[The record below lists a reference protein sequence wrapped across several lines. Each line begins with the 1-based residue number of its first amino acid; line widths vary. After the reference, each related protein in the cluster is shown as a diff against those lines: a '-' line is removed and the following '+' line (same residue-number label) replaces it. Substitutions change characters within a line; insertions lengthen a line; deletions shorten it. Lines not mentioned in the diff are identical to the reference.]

1 MHTNHKREEPLADLG
16 YEIRDIDY
24 KRLGQASLFFIA
36 FVIFAFGSVGLW
48 FWFTK
53 PQISSTLDPRK
64 PMPEIMVQSNI
75 SVRTDIQTMRQH
87 ETEILTK
94 SGQNPDGSFHIP
106 IDQAMD
112 MVASR
117 GLAAQT
123 TNVPAVSPHTTIKQ
137 NALAPGEQAPA
148 GISGDIGAPPA
159 GAAKP

>member
-1 MHTNHKREEPLADLG
+1 
-16 YEIRDIDY
+16 
-24 KRLGQASLFFIA
+24 
-36 FVIFAFGSVGLW
+36 
-48 FWFTK
+48 
-53 PQISSTLDPRK
+53 
-64 PMPEIMVQSNI
+64 
-75 SVRTDIQTMRQH
+75 MRQH